1 MKKKETLKGLSKE
14 DLQAK
19 LSEANLALE
28 KLKFAHAVS
37 PIENPAQIR
46 YAKKSV
52 ARLKT
57 ELTSK

>member
-1 MKKKETLKGLSKE
+1 MKKKESLKGLSKQ
-14 DLQAK
+14 DLQSK
-19 LSEANLALE
+19 LNEASLALE